1 MIAPAIPDG
10 LEPLARLAILTIRPL
25 TALTLLPPF
34 AGEALPW
41 RARLGLAVALA
52 VFGMTYA
59 PAVAVGGEVLAG
71 EVLAGLLTGLGL
83 AAAFAAATFA
93 GETVGQML
101 GLGFAAF
108 AGPGGAPTA
117 VAGLYAMLMWLAL
130 LTTGGLEH
138 WFALMT
144 AGHAAAPGALCDGGA
159 AEAARLGAALF
170 ADGVRLA
177 LPLVAALLLG
187 NLLLA
192 VITRSAPQLGGM
204 ALGPVG
210 LMLLMLLAL
219 PLVWDDLLLRAGNV
233 LGGLLGG

>member
-1 MIAPAIPDG
+1 MIGAEVPDG
-10 LEPLARLAILTIRPL
+10 LEPLARLLLLSMRPL
-25 TALTLLPPF
+25 AALALLPPL
-34 AGEALPW
+34 AGAALPW

-52 VFGMTYA
+52 VFGMAHAA
-59 PAVAVGGEVLAG
+59 PVAVSGELLAG
-71 EVLAGLLTGLGL
+71 EALAGLVTGLGL

-108 AGPGGAPTA
+108 SGPNGGPTA
-117 VAGLYAMLMWLAL
+117 VAGLYATLMWLAL
-130 LTTGGLEH
+130 LTTGGLEQ
-138 WFALMT
+138 WFTLMT
-144 AGHAAAPGALCDGGA
+144 TAGDAPGALLDATA
-159 AEAARLGAALF
+159 ADAARLGAGLF

-177 LPLVAALLLG
+177 LPLVAVLLLG
-187 NLLLA
+187 NLGLA

-219 PLVWDDLLLRAGNV
+219 PLVWEDLVLRAGDV
-233 LGGLLGG
+233 LGRAVGG